1 MSIAAAT
8 LFSIAALHAPV
19 AAMRPEWQDPLNNCQ
34 NLVHV
39 PMDNPTIVR
48 INEGLTALVVPRDVG
63 VNDVLIQRG
72 DKVTMVTDW
81 DSTHPDEATAGTAKL
96 VDFLVASNLR
106 VQSTLEQVTKEYI
119 NF

>member
-1 MSIAAAT
+1 MSIAATTLFAIAT
-8 LFSIAALHAPV
+8 LNAP
-19 AAMRPEWQDPLNNCQ
+19 AMSMRPEWQDPLNNCH

-39 PMDNPTIVR
+39 PLDNPTVIRVKD
-48 INEGLTALVVPRDVG
+48 GLTALVVPREFG
-63 VNDVLIQRG
+63 INDVLVQAG

-96 VDFLVASNLR
+96 VDFLLASNPR
-106 VQSTLEQVTKEYI
+106 AQATLEKVTKEYV